1 MTGLIVKDFLVM
13 RKSIKTYILFLLFYF
28 VMAALGIFPISFI
41 TAMVQI
47 IIMMLPLSAFSYDEL
62 SKWDRYAFSLPLSRR
77 AVAGARYLFALILTL
92 FAALFG
98 LVTCLILSLA
108 FHDSKLVENCMTV
121 MVSLGLGLLYCD
133 ILLPLTYK
141 LGPERARP
149 YFYLVIFLPIILLV
163 GASKLGLL
171 DGLSFLEQ
179 IRRSLRHRICS
190 SASLPAS
197 AGDGCVLSHLLP
209 HPGTQRVLRGPL
221 VFPCT
226 PLPLRATM

>member
-1 MTGLIVKDFLVM
+1 MTGLMVKDFLVM
-13 RKSIKTYILFLLFYF
+13 RKSIKTYILFLAFYF

-47 IIMMLPLSAFSYDEL
+47 IIMMLPLSAFSYDEM
-62 SKWDRYAFSLPLSRR
+62 SKWDRYAFSLPLGRR
-77 AVAGARYLFALILTL
+77 VVAGARYLFALSLAL

-98 LVTCLILSLA
+98 LVSCLVLSA
-108 FHDSKLVENCMTV
+108 FFHDPNLVENCLTV

-163 GASKLGLL
+163 GASKLGML

-179 IRRSLRHRICS
+179 IPEATAIAFAL
-190 SASLPAS
+190 
-197 AGDGCVLSHLLP
+197 LLP
-209 HPGTQRVLRGPL
+209 L
-221 VFPCT
+221 
-226 PLPLRATM
+226 LPLLGMVVSYLISCRILERKEF

>member
-28 VMAALGIFPISFI
+28 VMAAVGIFPISFI

-62 SKWDRYAFSLPLSRR
+62 SKWDRYAFSLPLSRQ

-108 FHDSKLVENCMTV
+108 FHDSKLVENCMTI

-149 YFYLVIFLPIILLV
+149 YFYLVIFLPIVLLV

-179 IRRSLRHRICS
+179 I
-190 SASLPAS
+190 PEAS
-197 AGDGCVLSHLLP
+197 AIAFVLLLP
-209 HPGTQRVLRGPL
+209 L
-221 VFPCT
+221 
-226 PLPLRATM
+226 LPLLGMGVSYLISCRILEHKEF

>member
-28 VMAALGIFPISFI
+28 VMTALGIFPISFV
-41 TAMVQI
+41 TGMVQI

-98 LVTCLILSLA
+98 LMTCLVLS
-108 FHDSKLVENCMTV
+108 FFQDSNWVENCLSIT
-121 MVSLGLGLLYCD
+121 VSLALGLLYCD

-149 YFYLVIFLPIILLV
+149 YFYLVIFLPIILLF
-163 GASKLGLL
+163 GAFKFGLL
-171 DGLSFLEQ
+171 GGLTFL
-179 IRRSLRHRICS
+179 LK
-190 SASLPAS
+190 LP
-197 AGDGCVLSHLLP
+197 DTTVITFLFLLP
-209 HPGTQRVLRGPL
+209 L
-221 VFPCT
+221 
-226 PLPLRATM
+226 LPLLGMGVSYLISCRILEHKEF

>member
-1 MTGLIVKDFLVM
+1 MTGLMVKDFLVM
-13 RKSIKTYILFLLFYF
+13 RKSIKTYILFLAFYF

-62 SKWDRYAFSLPLSRR
+62 AKWDRYAFSLPLGRR
-77 AVAGARYLFALILTL
+77 AVAGARYLFALSLAL

-98 LVTCLILSLA
+98 LVSCLVLSGF
-108 FHDSKLVENCMTV
+108 FHDPNLVENCLTV

-163 GASKLGLL
+163 GASKLGML

-179 IRRSLRHRICS
+179 IPEATAIAFAL
-190 SASLPAS
+190 
-197 AGDGCVLSHLLP
+197 LLP
-209 HPGTQRVLRGPL
+209 L
-221 VFPCT
+221 
-226 PLPLRATM
+226 LPLFGMVVSYLISCRILERKEF

>member
-77 AVAGARYLFALILTL
+77 AVAGALILTL

-108 FHDSKLVENCMTV
+108 FHDSKLVENCMTI

-149 YFYLVIFLPIILLV
+149 YFYLVIFLPIVLLV

-179 IRRSLRHRICS
+179 IPESTAI
-190 SASLPAS
+190 AF
-197 AGDGCVLSHLLP
+197 VLLLP
-209 HPGTQRVLRGPL
+209 L
-221 VFPCT
+221 
-226 PLPLRATM
+226 LPLLGMGVSYLISCRILEHKEF

>member
-1 MTGLIVKDFLVM
+1 MTGLMVKDFLVM
-13 RKSIKTYILFLLFYF
+13 RKSIKTYILFLAFYF

-47 IIMMLPLSAFSYDEL
+47 IIMMLPLSAFSYDEM
-62 SKWDRYAFSLPLSRR
+62 SKWDLYAFSLPLGRR
-77 AVAGARYLFALILTL
+77 AVAGARYLFALSLAM

-98 LVTCLILSLA
+98 LVSCLVLSA
-108 FHDSKLVENCMTV
+108 FFHDPNLVENCLTV

-163 GASKLGLL
+163 GASKLGML

-179 IRRSLRHRICS
+179 IPEATAIAFAL
-190 SASLPAS
+190 
-197 AGDGCVLSHLLP
+197 LLP
-209 HPGTQRVLRGPL
+209 L
-221 VFPCT
+221 
-226 PLPLRATM
+226 LPLLGMVVSYLISCRILERKEF

>member
-98 LVTCLILSLA
+98 LMTCLVLS
-108 FHDSKLVENCMTV
+108 FFQDSNWVENCLSIT
-121 MVSLGLGLLYCD
+121 VSLALGLLYCD

-149 YFYLVIFLPIILLV
+149 YFYLVIFLPIILLF
-163 GASKLGLL
+163 GAFKLGLL
-171 DGLSFLEQ
+171 GGLAFL
-179 IRRSLRHRICS
+179 LK
-190 SASLPAS
+190 LPDAT
-197 AGDGCVLSHLLP
+197 VITFLFLLP
-209 HPGTQRVLRGPL
+209 L
-221 VFPCT
+221 
-226 PLPLRATM
+226 LPLMGMGVSYLISCRILEHKEF

>member
-13 RKSIKTYILFLLFYF
+13 RKSIKTYILFLAFYF
-28 VMAALGIFPISFI
+28 VMTALRLFPISFV

-77 AVAGARYLFALILTL
+77 AVAGARYLFALLL
-92 FAALFG
+92 SFFSALFG
-98 LVTCLILSLA
+98 LLVCLVLSLF
-108 FHDSKLVENCMTV
+108 FHAPDLMENCLTV
-121 MVSLGLGLLYCD
+121 MVSLALGLLYCD

-149 YFYLVIFLPIILLV
+149 YFYLVIFLPIVLLV

-179 IRRSLRHRICS
+179 IPETTAI
-190 SASLPAS
+190 AF
-197 AGDGCVLSHLLP
+197 VLLLP
-209 HPGTQRVLRGPL
+209 L
-221 VFPCT
+221 
-226 PLPLRATM
+226 LPLLGMGVSYLISCRILEHKEF

>member
-13 RKSIKTYILFLLFYF
+13 RKSIKAYILFLLFYF
-28 VMAALGIFPISFI
+28 VMTALGLFSISFI

-62 SKWDRYAFSLPLSRR
+62 AKWDRYAFSLPLGRR
-77 AVAGARYLFALILTL
+77 AVAGARYLFALILAL

-98 LVTCLILSLA
+98 LVTCLILSLV
-108 FHDSKLVENCMTV
+108 FHDPNLVENCLTV

-163 GASKLGLL
+163 GAYKIGLL
-171 DGLSFLEQ
+171 DGLSFLAQ
-179 IRRSLRHRICS
+179 IPEATAI
-190 SASLPAS
+190 SA
-197 AGDGCVLSHLLP
+197 VLLLP
-209 HPGTQRVLRGPL
+209 L
-221 VFPCT
+221 
-226 PLPLRATM
+226 LPLLGMGVSYLISCRILEGKEL

>member
-28 VMAALGIFPISFI
+28 VMAAVGIFPISFI

-98 LVTCLILSLA
+98 LLVCLVLSLF
-108 FHDSKLVENCMTV
+108 FHAPDLMENCLTV
-121 MVSLGLGLLYCD
+121 MVSLALGLLYCD

-149 YFYLVIFLPIILLV
+149 YFYLVIFLPIILLF
-163 GASKLGLL
+163 GSYKLGLL
-171 DGLSFLEQ
+171 NNLSFLLE
-179 IRRSLRHRICS
+179 
-190 SASLPAS
+190 LPDA
-197 AGDGCVLSHLLP
+197 VVIPFLLLLP
-209 HPGTQRVLRGPL
+209 L
-221 VFPCT
+221 
-226 PLPLRATM
+226 LPLLGMVVSYLISCRILEHKEF

>member
-13 RKSIKTYILFLLFYF
+13 RKSIKVYILFLLFYF
-28 VMAALGIFPISFI
+28 IMAALELFSISFI
-41 TAMVQI
+41 TAMIQV

-77 AVAGARYLFALILTL
+77 AVAGARYLFALILSL

-98 LVTCLILSLA
+98 LATCLILSLA
-108 FHDSKLVENCMTV
+108 FHGPDLVENCTTV

-149 YFYLVIFLPIILLV
+149 FFYLVIFLPIILLF
-163 GASKLGLL
+163 GAYKIGLL
-171 DGLSFLEQ
+171 DGLSVLEQ
-179 IRRSLRHRICS
+179 IPEAAAI
-190 SASLPAS
+190 AAVLP
-197 AGDGCVLSHLLP
+197 LLLLP
-209 HPGTQRVLRGPL
+209 LLGLGASYL
-221 VFPCT
+221 VSCRILDRKEF
-226 PLPLRATM
+226 

>member
-1 MTGLIVKDFLVM
+1 MTGLIVKDFLIM

-28 VMAALGIFPISFI
+28 VMAAVGIFPISFI

-77 AVAGARYLFALILTL
+77 AVAGARYLFALLL
-92 FAALFG
+92 SFFSALFG
-98 LVTCLILSLA
+98 LLVCLVLSLF
-108 FHDSKLVENCMTV
+108 FHAPDLMENCLTV

-149 YFYLVIFLPIILLV
+149 YFYLVIFLPIVLLV

-179 IRRSLRHRICS
+179 IPETTAI
-190 SASLPAS
+190 AF
-197 AGDGCVLSHLLP
+197 VLLLP
-209 HPGTQRVLRGPL
+209 L
-221 VFPCT
+221 
-226 PLPLRATM
+226 LPLLGMGVSPIISCRILEHKEF